1 MTDDATIIEGDPG
14 FLGMASRLNP
24 VNLPPGLCQ
33 LVENMRLDRG
43 VAQTRKGA
51 KRLADD
57 VAADRIPLALPF
69 TLGTDQ
75 TLTSLSFSG
84 GTVTATLTA
93 HGYTTG
99 QILNIRGATEPDYN
113 GDHAITVTDPDTF
126 TYNITGTPTTPATGT
141 LIANDGPI
149 IQSSYDGGI
158 FASCVF
164 SNPNIDDARE
174 YIALASTDRAYLWR
188 EGSAVIEKTF
198 PTAADELI
206 ESGDEISM
214 LQAFNR
220 LYIFRRAPI
229 FGPRSQVTTIS
240 RTGTTATVTAP
251 AHGFFT
257 GQRVRIDGADPS
269 AFNGVFPI
277 TFIDQDSFS
286 YTCPSTITAPS
297 ATGTITAEGMTLF
310 GPQAI
315 TSGGITVSG
324 TTATIHCTAHG
335 YPVGATVRLE
345 GSATPAFDG
354 VEYLIASVSTD
365 SFEITVPS
373 GTATDATTTGRTV
386 RRVKPALYWDG
397 DPATNFVR
405 ADQGIPGPGV
415 SFRHLQSVPWAT
427 YFANRLWIPDP
438 AARDTVAIS
447 DVLDPDLFDP
457 FFQSFR
463 ANAGSADF
471 LVAIHPW
478 VEGQALVFMRRS
490 IWLATLNTSYDGTT
504 ETYSIDETVSKLT
517 LITNEIGCSAR
528 RSIQTA
534 GNFIYFLSDS
544 GVYRLD
550 TKLDLKVRGDTRPL
564 SEPISDQLS
573 GLNATYSTLAV
584 GAWFDNRY
592 YLALPLGNSTFN
604 NALLIFNALNEQW
617 ESRDVYDSTLQ
628 LDDLLISEYNGR
640 RRLFASSLNGKLFL
654 LEEHLDGDD
663 TVTPVPGNPRLPVQ
677 SRLRTRRYAWG
688 TNSNKRLLRATVDAL
703 VPSGGSLTLRAIL
716 TNPDR
721 TFDIATLTNDQPDKE
736 DYTVKAPIRSKAHF
750 AELELLGTVAMP
762 SFRTLSI
769 EATRSNFPRTETR
782 TTP

>member
-1 MTDDATIIEGDPG
+1 MPDDATVVEGDPG
-14 FLGMASRLNP
+14 FTGMASRLNP
-24 VNLPPGLCQ
+24 VQLPPGLCQ

-69 TLGTDQ
+69 TLGTDK
-75 TLTSLSFSG
+75 TITSLAFAS

-99 QILNIRGATEPDYN
+99 QILNIRGAAESDYN
-113 GDHAITVTDPDTF
+113 GDFAITVQDPDTF
-126 TYNITGTPTTPATGT
+126 LYNISGTPTTPATGT
-141 LIANDGPI
+141 LIANDGPV

-206 ESGDEISM
+206 QDGDEVSM

-229 FGPRSQVTTIS
+229 FGRPRQVTSLS

-251 AHGFFT
+251 AHGFFN

-269 AFNGVFPI
+269 AFNGLFAI
-277 TFIDQDSFS
+277 TYISPDQFS
-286 YTCPSTITAPS
+286 YTCASTITAPS
-297 ATGTITAEGMTLF
+297 ATGTITAEGMTDF
-310 GPQAI
+310 GPKAI

-324 TTATIHCTAHG
+324 TDATVHCTAHG

-345 GSATPAFDG
+345 GSTTPAFDG
-354 VEYLIASVSTD
+354 VEYLIDTVSTD
-365 SFEITVPS
+365 SFTITVPS
-373 GTATDATTTGRTV
+373 GTVADTTTTGRTV
-386 RRVKPALYWDG
+386 RRVKPAIYWDG
-397 DPATNFVR
+397 NPATNFVR
-405 ADQGIPGPGV
+405 ADQGVPGPGV

-427 YFANRLWIPDP
+427 YLANRLWIPDP

-447 DVLDPDLFDP
+447 DVLDPDLYDP

-463 ANAGSADF
+463 ANAGSADY
-471 LVAIHPW
+471 LVGIHPW
-478 VEGQALVFMRRS
+478 VEGQALIFMRRS
-490 IWLATLNTSYDGTT
+490 IWLATLNTSYDGTND
-504 ETYSIDETVSKLT
+504 TYSIDETVSKLT
-517 LITNEIGCSAR
+517 LITNEVGCSAR

-550 TKLDLKVRGDTRPL
+550 TKLDLKVRGDTLPL
-564 SEPISDQLS
+564 SEPIADQFAD
-573 GLNATYSTLAV
+573 LNSTYATGAV
-584 GAWFDNRY
+584 GAWFNNRY
-592 YLALPLGNSTFN
+592 YLALPLGDSTYN
-604 NALLIFNALNEQW
+604 NTLFVYNALNEQW
-617 ESRDVYDSTLQ
+617 ESRDSFDSTLQ
-628 LDDLLISEYNGR
+628 LDDLLISEYAGR

-663 TVTPVPGNPRLPVQ
+663 TVTPVPGNPRIPVQ

-688 TNSNKRLLRATVDAL
+688 TNANKRLLRATVDAL
-703 VPSGGSLTLRAIL
+703 VPPGGSLTLRAIL

-721 TFDIATLTNDQPDKE
+721 QFDIATLTNTQPDEE

-750 AELELLGTVAMP
+750 AELELLGTVQMP